1 MDTTNASDAYRAAR
15 ERLDERLKTLDR
27 LLRAQGAKQ
36 FRDQKSWG
44 YEGSIN
50 HVVEILDEAI
60 TFLGGEQEART

>member
-27 LLRAQGAKQ
+27 LLRAHGAKQ
-36 FRDQKSWG
+36 FRDQSSWG

-60 TFLGGEQEART
+60 AHLGGERT